1 MGYEKTFT
9 VYILASINRRLYTG
23 ITGDIRARMLR
34 HKRGIGSQ
42 FAARYNINRLVYY
55 ERFQYARDAIARE
68 KEIKTFYRERKLRMI
83 DEFNPLWIDFAENW
97 FKDVQLN
104 EPLE

>member
-1 MGYEKTFT
+1 MEKTFT
-9 VYILASINRRLYTG
+9 VYIISSISRRLYTG
-23 ITGDIRARMLR
+23 ITGNLTNRMYR
-34 HKRGIGSQ
+34 HKRGIGSE
-42 FAARYNINRLVYY
+42 FAARYKIDRLVYY

-83 DEFNPLWIDFAENW
+83 DEFNPGWIDLSENW
-97 FKDVQLN
+97 FTAQQLS